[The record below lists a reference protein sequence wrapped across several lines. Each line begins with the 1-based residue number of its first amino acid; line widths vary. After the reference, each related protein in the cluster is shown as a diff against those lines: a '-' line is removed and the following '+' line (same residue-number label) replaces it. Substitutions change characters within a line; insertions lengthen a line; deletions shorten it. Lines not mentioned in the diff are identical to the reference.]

1 MVSVTQVP
9 RRLQVFRKEEIA
21 MRLICTVLGTTLVV
35 GLVGSA
41 WAEPGGPAH
50 RKEML
55 KKFDAD
61 GDGVLSEEERAAAR
75 DQRAQEMIEE
85 FDGDSDSKLD
95 LAELKSALQSM
106 RERLGKHGP
115 RGHMRQRLLKDFDAD
130 GDGKLSDEERAAA
143 HKAMQE
149 RREKCLKEFDA
160 DGDGTLNEDE
170 RAAAREARG
179 KRCRAGA
186 GPRQD

>member
-1 MVSVTQVP
+1 MS
-9 RRLQVFRKEEIA
+9 
-21 MRLICTVLGTTLVV
+21 
-35 GLVGSA
+35 GLPVA
-41 WAEPGGPAH
+41 
-50 RKEML
+50 
-55 KKFDAD
+55 
-61 GDGVLSEEERAAAR
+61 VSEEE
-75 DQRAQEMIEE
+75 IEE
-85 FDGDSDSKLD
+85 MFIFADK
-95 LAELKSALQSM
+95 
-106 RERLGKHGP
+106 
-115 RGHMRQRLLKDFDAD
+115 D